1 MQVLISV
8 KKSHLNFYRHDMTLN
23 ARASCPLSSPS
34 FLTTPGQASGDH
46 LRTTWW
52 PLDDVEV
59 LISVKKHT
67 YTFTDMTWRSLP
79 PPLPLLP
86 DDPWRG
92 IVGGFGSV
100 RHVASFEKALSFK
113 LPFAWICQKLKIKS
127 LVGLQWCSFLPLT
140 NCTSRLPSVPF
151 LFHTSGISQP
161 SRIGFVGHKS
171 YSVNKQNLLFW
182 LENYLLQDGRHGDK
196 KVLVRLKLP
205 GSEYESTPVG
215 QNKLIWWEGFLI

>member
-1 MQVLISV
+1 
-8 KKSHLNFYRHDMTLN
+8 MTLN
-23 ARASCPLSSPS
+23 ARAPCPVPSPS
-34 FLTTPGQASGDH
+34 WRPLVRH
-46 LRTTWW
+46 LVTTWA
-52 PLDDVEV
+52 PLGDVEV

-79 PPLPLLP
+79 APLPLLP

-140 NCTSRLPSVPF
+140 NCTQPNQTALSPF
-151 LFHTSGISQP
+151 SISHLRNLTAKQDWLCGTQILF
-161 SRIGFVGHKS
+161 
-171 YSVNKQNLLFW
+171 
-182 LENYLLQDGRHGDK
+182 
-196 KVLVRLKLP
+196 
-205 GSEYESTPVG
+205 G
-215 QNKLIWWEGFLI
+215 QQAKLIILARKPHALGWKTWR